1 MHDWPVYAGRTPLP
15 ESMVSRMTEQRRLLQ
30 ELAELPE
37 GDQADRLKER
47 VTALEAENQKENIGN
62 AVPVLRARFSC
73 SR

>member
-1 MHDWPVYAGRTPLP
+1 
-15 ESMVSRMTEQRRLLQ
+15 MTEQRRLLQ